1 MPAALSR
8 EHIAS
13 AGRLGSGPALG
24 PQVQG
29 AAVLRRRELLAAAGL
44 LPLAAHAGTVLKV
57 GPRRAV
63 RSLAAAARQARDGML
78 IEIDAGDYVGD
89 AAVWTQSD
97 LTLRA
102 VGGRVS
108 LVAAGAHA
116 QGKGLFVTTGRRMR
130 IEGLDFS
137 GATVPD
143 RNGAGIRLEAGS
155 LTLLDCGFRDNEN
168 GLLTAN
174 QDDIELDIVDCDFG
188 TILPREGKTH
198 NLYVGAIKRLAVT
211 GSYFHHGLH
220 GHLLKS
226 RAALNH
232 ILYNRLSDEIGGRAS
247 YELEF
252 PNGGVAVVMGN
263 LIVQSSTTENPHV
276 ISFGVE
282 GATWARQALYLV
294 NNTLVDQLPSGGIW
308 LRVTPPQAEVVLA
321 NNLLV
326 GGPKLA
332 AEGYWTRRANF
343 SADWSEFVQ
352 AARDDYRLKPD
363 SALRGRAQ
371 EAGEGGGLKL
381 APTREYRHPHGTV
394 ALSGPARNPGAFQG

>member
-1 MPAALSR
+1 M
-8 EHIAS
+8 
-13 AGRLGSGPALG
+13 
-24 PQVQG
+24 
-29 AAVLRRRELLAAAGL
+29 RRRLLLAVAGL
-44 LPLAAHAGTVLKV
+44 APVAAYAGPVLQV

-63 RSLAAAARQARDGML
+63 KSLAAAARQARDGML
-78 IEIDAGDYVGD
+78 VEVDAGEYVADVATWPQHG
-89 AAVWTQSD
+89 

-102 VGGRVS
+102 VGGRVK

-116 QGKGLFVTTGRRMR
+116 QGKGLFVTTGRRQR
-130 IEGLDFS
+130 IEGFDFT
-137 GATVPD
+137 GAAVPD
-143 RNGAGIRLEAGS
+143 RNGAGIRVEAGS
-155 LTLLDCGFRDNEN
+155 LTLLDCTFSDNEN
-168 GLLTAN
+168 GVLTAN
-174 QDDIELDIVDCDFG
+174 DEAIELDIVDCDFG
-188 TILPREGKTH
+188 PILPREGKTH

-263 LIVQSSTTENPHV
+263 LIMQSSMTENPHV

-282 GATWARQALYLV
+282 GAKWEKQALYLV

-326 GGPKLA
+326 GGPQLA
-332 AEGYWTRRANF
+332 AEGHWTRRANF
-343 SADWSEFVQ
+343 HADWDEFVR

-363 SALRGRAQ
+363 SSLRGKAAD
-371 EAGEGGGLKL
+371 AGEGGGLKL
-381 APTREYRHPHGTV
+381 APSREYRHSHTSQ
-394 ALSGPARNPGAFQG
+394 ALNGPARHPGAFQS

>member
-1 MPAALSR
+1 M
-8 EHIAS
+8 
-13 AGRLGSGPALG
+13 
-24 PQVQG
+24 
-29 AAVLRRRELLAAAGL
+29 RRRELLGAAGL
-44 LPLAAHAGTVLKV
+44 LPIAAQVAQAAPMLQV

-63 RSLAAAARQARDGML
+63 KSLAAAARQARDGMVV
-78 IEIDAGDYVGD
+78 EVDAGEYVAD
-89 AAVWTQSD
+89 AAAWPQHE

-102 VGGRVS
+102 VGGRVA
-108 LVAAGAHA
+108 LIAAGAQA
-116 QGKGLFVTTGRRMR
+116 QGKGLFVTTGRRQR
-130 IEGLDFS
+130 IEGFDFV
-137 GATVPD
+137 GAAVPD

-155 LTLLDCGFRDNEN
+155 LTLVDCSFRDNEN
-168 GLLTAN
+168 GVLTAN
-174 QDDIELDIVDCDFG
+174 DEGIELDILDCDFG
-188 TILPREGKTH
+188 AILPREGKTH
-198 NLYVGAIKRLAVT
+198 NLYVGAIRRLAVT

-263 LIVQSSTTENPHV
+263 LIMQSSTTENNHV
-276 ISFGVE
+276 ISFGAE
-282 GATWARQALYLV
+282 GASWPRQALYLV

-326 GGPKLA
+326 GAPKLA
-332 AEGYWTRRANF
+332 AEGHWTRRANF
-343 SADWSEFVQ
+343 QADWDEFVR

-363 SALRGRAQ
+363 SALRGKAQ
-371 EAGEGGGLKL
+371 QAGEGGGITLT
-381 APTREYRHPHGTV
+381 PTREYRHPRGTL
-394 ALSGPARNPGAFQG
+394 ALSGPARSPGAFQT

>member
-1 MPAALSR
+1 VISTFAP
-8 EHIAS
+8 
-13 AGRLGSGPALG
+13 
-24 PQVQG
+24 
-29 AAVLRRRELLAAAGL
+29 LRRRSLLMASLAPVLTRAA
-44 LPLAAHAGTVLKV
+44 PVLQV
-57 GPRRAV
+57 GPKRAI

-78 IEIDAGDYVGD
+78 VEVDAGDYVAD
-89 AAVWTQSD
+89 VAAWPQHGLV
-97 LTLRA
+97 LRA
-102 VGGRVS
+102 VGGRVRLIAS
-108 LVAAGAHA
+108 GAHV
-116 QGKGLFVTTGRRMR
+116 QGKGIFVMTGRRQR
-130 IEGLDFS
+130 IEGFDFI
-137 GATVPD
+137 GAAVPE

-155 LTLLDCGFRDNEN
+155 LTLVDCGFADNEN

-174 QDDIELDIVDCDFG
+174 DETVELDIVDCDFG
-188 TILPREGKTH
+188 PIALRDGKTH
-198 NLYVGAIKRLAVT
+198 NLYVGAIRRLAVT
-211 GSYFHHGLH
+211 GSYFHHGQL

-263 LIVQSSTTENPHV
+263 LIVQSSTTQNPHV

-282 GATWARQALYLV
+282 GARWEKQALYLV
-294 NNTLVDQLPSGGIW
+294 NNTLVDRLPSGGIW

-326 GGPKLA
+326 GTPKLA

-343 SADWSEFVQ
+343 TADWDEFVR

-363 SALRGRAQ
+363 SALRGKAVD
-371 EAGEGGGLKL
+371 AGEGGGLRL
-381 APTREYRHPHGTV
+381 SPTREYRHPHSSV
-394 ALSGPARNPGAFQG
+394 ALGGPTRHPGAFQS

>member
-1 MPAALSR
+1 M
-8 EHIAS
+8 
-13 AGRLGSGPALG
+13 
-24 PQVQG
+24 
-29 AAVLRRRELLAAAGL
+29 RRRLLLAVAGL
-44 LPLAAHAGTVLKV
+44 VPVAAHAGPVLQV

-63 RSLAAAARQARDGML
+63 KSLAAAARQARDGMVV
-78 IEIDAGDYVGD
+78 EVDAGEYVGD
-89 AAVWTQSD
+89 AATWFQHG

-102 VGGRVS
+102 VGGRVK
-108 LVAAGAHA
+108 LIANGAHA
-116 QGKGLFVTTGRRMR
+116 QGKGIFVMAGRRQR
-130 IEGLDFS
+130 IEGFDFM

-155 LTLLDCGFRDNEN
+155 LTLVDCSFRDNEN

-174 QDDIELDIVDCDFG
+174 DESIELDIADCDFG
-188 TILPREGKTH
+188 SIAPREGKTH

-282 GATWARQALYLV
+282 GAKWPQQALYLV

-326 GGPKLA
+326 GAPKLA
-332 AEGYWTRRANF
+332 AEGHWTRRANF
-343 SADWSEFVQ
+343 AADWDEFVR
-352 AARDDYRLKPD
+352 AARDDYRLKPE
-363 SALRGRAQ
+363 SSLRGKAMQ
-371 EAGEGGGLKL
+371 AGEGGGLKL
-381 APTREYRHPHGTV
+381 LPTREYRHPHGSV
-394 ALSGPARNPGAFQG
+394 ALGGPARSPGAFQS